1 MSNESESE
9 TELIKIMTHLI
20 NDTDPKPD
28 PEFEYYCD
36 SPVTVILEPAI
47 IVPPINF
54 IELLENIIKYEIIKS
69 DYTNLDELAIEY
81 ISSLI
86 KNNPAYL
93 ISIEQL
99 FTDIVINDIISISK
113 IPNMISLLVQLYTI
127 LCPFKNGYRVG
138 ELCGPI
144 LKFIF
149 SVIIQEKIVCV
160 SNESELLLFLYS
172 LIDSCVGLI
181 MIQHNNKNTEKL
193 GKWGKWRKWRN
204 LFGFECLSNRHF

>member
-1 MSNESESE
+1 MSSEETESE

-28 PEFEYYCD
+28 LEFEHCRD
-36 SPVTVILEPAI
+36 SPVTVILEPAV

-54 IELLENIIKYEIIKS
+54 IVLLENIIKYEIIKS

-81 ISSLI
+81 ISLII
-86 KNNPAYL
+86 KNNPDYL

-99 FTDIVINDIISISK
+99 FTDIVVNDTICISK

-127 LCPFKNGYRVG
+127 LCSFKNGYRVG

-172 LIDSCVGLI
+172 LVDSCVGLI
-181 MIQHNNKNTEKL
+181 MIEHNNKKT
-193 GKWGKWRKWRN
+193 GKQGKWRNWRKM
-204 LFGFECLSNRHF
+204 FGFDCLSNCHF

>member
-69 DYTNLDELAIEY
+69 DYTN
-81 ISSLI
+81 
-86 KNNPAYL
+86 L